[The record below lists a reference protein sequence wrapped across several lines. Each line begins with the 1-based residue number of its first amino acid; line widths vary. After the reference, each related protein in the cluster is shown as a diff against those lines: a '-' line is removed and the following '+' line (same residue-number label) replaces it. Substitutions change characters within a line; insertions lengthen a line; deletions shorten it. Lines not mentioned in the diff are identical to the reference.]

1 MKFETL
7 AIHAGQEPDPNNGA
21 VMTPVYLTSTYM
33 QDGIGK
39 PRQGYEYSR
48 TLNPTRKALQDCLAG
63 LENGSWGLAFAS
75 GMAAT
80 DTVLRLLSQGDH
92 VVAGNDV
99 YGGTF
104 RLFDKVLRRFGLD
117 FTFADT
123 TDPENL
129 AEALTPSTRIVWLET
144 PTNPLLAVT
153 DIRAVAEV
161 VKSHPNKP
169 YLVVDNTFAT
179 PYLQRPLELGAD
191 LVVHSMTKYL
201 GGHSDVVGGAIIGK
215 DKELGEKLAYLQNAI
230 GGIQG
235 PMDSFLVLRGI
246 KTLPIRMDRHA
257 ANAEK
262 IVTFLE
268 KQANVK
274 QLIYPFHES
283 HPQVQI
289 AKRQMLNGGGM
300 ISFVM
305 KDGRDAAVRVA
316 ESTKIFTLAESLG
329 GVESL
334 IEVPAAMTHLST
346 QGSKLEIDPGLVRLS
361 VGIENVEDLLADL
374 KQAMR

>member
-21 VMTPVYLTSTYM
+21 VMTPVYFTSTYM

-48 TLNPTRKALQDCLAG
+48 TLNPTRKALQDCLAE
-63 LENGSWGLAFAS
+63 LESGSWGLAFAS

-80 DTVLRLLSQGDH
+80 DTVLRMLGSGDH

-104 RLFDKVLRRFGLD
+104 RLFDKILRRFGLD

-153 DIRAVAEV
+153 DIRAVAEMI
-161 VKSHPNKP
+161 KNHPSKP
-169 YLVVDNTFAT
+169 LLVVDNTFAT

-215 DKELGEKLAYLQNAI
+215 DKELGQQLAYLQNAI
-230 GGIQG
+230 GGVIG

-246 KTLPIRMDRHA
+246 KTLPIRMDRHFE
-257 ANAEK
+257 NATK
-262 IVTFLE
+262 IIQFLE
-268 KQANVK
+268 KQKNIK

-283 HPQVQI
+283 HPQVHI
-289 AKRQMLNGGGM
+289 AKAQMKNGGGM

-305 KDGRDAAVRVA
+305 KDGKDAAIKVA

-346 QGSKLEIDPGLVRLS
+346 QGSKLEIDAGLVRLS
-361 VGIENVEDLLADL
+361 VGIENVDDLIADL
-374 KQAMR
+374 EQALK

>member
-7 AIHAGQEPDPNNGA
+7 AIHAGQEADPNNGA
-21 VMTPVYLTSTYM
+21 VMTPVYFTSTYM

-48 TLNPTRKALQDCLAG
+48 TLNPTRKALQDCLAE

-80 DTVLRLLSQGDH
+80 DTVLRMLQSGDH

-104 RLFDKVLRRFGLD
+104 RLFDKILRRFGLD

-153 DIRAVAEV
+153 DIRAVAEMI
-161 VKSHPNKP
+161 KNHPSKP
-169 YLVVDNTFAT
+169 LLVVDNTFAT

-201 GGHSDVVGGAIIGK
+201 GGHSDVVGGAIVGK
-215 DKELGEKLAYLQNAI
+215 DKELGAQLAYLQNAI
-230 GGIQG
+230 GGVIG
-235 PMDSFLVLRGI
+235 PMDSFLVLRGL
-246 KTLPIRMDRHA
+246 KTLHVRMDRHFE
-257 ANAEK
+257 NATK
-262 IVTFLE
+262 IIQFLE
-268 KQANVK
+268 KKKNIK

-283 HPQVQI
+283 HPQQKI
-289 AKRQMLNGGGM
+289 AMSQMKNGGGM

-305 KDGRDAAVRVA
+305 KDGKDAAIKVA

-346 QGSKLEIDPGLVRLS
+346 QGSKLEVDAGLVRLS
-361 VGIENVEDLLADL
+361 VGIENADDLIADL
-374 KQAMR
+374 EQALK

>member
-21 VMTPVYLTSTYM
+21 VMTPVYFTSTYM

-48 TLNPTRKALQDCLAG
+48 TLNPTRKALQDCLAE

-80 DTVLRLLSQGDH
+80 DTVLRMLKSGDH

-104 RLFDKVLRRFGLD
+104 RLFDKILRRFGLD
-117 FTFADT
+117 FTFTDT

-129 AEALTPSTRIVWLET
+129 AEALTPSTKIVWLET

-153 DIRAVAEV
+153 DIRAVAETI
-161 VKSHPNKP
+161 KNHPSKP
-169 YLVVDNTFAT
+169 LLVVDNTFAT

-215 DKELGEKLAYLQNAI
+215 DKELGGQLAYLQNAI
-230 GGIQG
+230 GGVIG
-235 PMDSFLVLRGI
+235 PMDSFLVLRGL
-246 KTLPIRMDRHA
+246 KTLHVRMDRHFE
-257 ANAEK
+257 NATK
-262 IVTFLE
+262 IIQFLE
-268 KQANVK
+268 SQKNIK

-283 HPQVQI
+283 HPQQKI
-289 AKRQMLNGGGM
+289 AKSQMKNGGGM

-305 KDGRDAAVRVA
+305 KDGKDAAIKVA

-346 QGSKLEIDPGLVRLS
+346 QGSKLEIDAGLVRLS
-361 VGIENVEDLLADL
+361 VGIENVDDLIADL
-374 KQAMR
+374 EQALR